1 MNGESP
7 TLKSTKALKILRN
20 TNSLLFYTHT
30 MTAYG
35 RAHMA
40 QRMARPENGGI
51 GRKQARQEVLRRVR
65 WQRAIAA
72 RKLVVKHGH

>member
-1 MNGESP
+1 
-7 TLKSTKALKILRN
+7 
-20 TNSLLFYTHT
+20 

-40 QRMARPENGGI
+40 QRMAAPENGGT

-65 WQRAIAA
+65 RQRAIAA
-72 RKLVVKHGH
+72 VGKYT